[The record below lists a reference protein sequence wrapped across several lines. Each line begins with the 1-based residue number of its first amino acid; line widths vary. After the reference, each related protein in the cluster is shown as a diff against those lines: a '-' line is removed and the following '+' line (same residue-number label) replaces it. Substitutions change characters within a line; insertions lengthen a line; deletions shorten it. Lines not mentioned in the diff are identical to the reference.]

1 MNYIFQKI
9 GWKAAA
15 MFTPIAMGVLAVPFF
30 GADIL
35 SVSLALCCC
44 REFCGHAAAKGR
56 AGVDAAGIVAM
67 MGDIDPMN
75 E

>member
-1 MNYIFQKI
+1 M
-9 GWKAAA
+9 
-15 MFTPIAMGVLAVPFF
+15 PFF

-67 MGDIDPMN
+67 TGDIDPMN